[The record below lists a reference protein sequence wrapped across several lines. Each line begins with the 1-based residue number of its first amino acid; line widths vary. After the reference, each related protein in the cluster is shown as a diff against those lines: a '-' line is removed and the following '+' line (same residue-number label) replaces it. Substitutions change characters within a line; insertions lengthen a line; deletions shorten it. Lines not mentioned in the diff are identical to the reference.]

1 MMIVILSAKYVE
13 NEHYLLALLSRAL
26 TYIVALRRTFK
37 MAREGRTIFTQ
48 TTTTSCSGAAGI
60 MPARIWVVGFVSHVY
75 LRNMA
80 LFLKGPPE
88 EL

>member
-1 MMIVILSAKYVE
+1 MILSAKYVQ
-13 NEHYLLALLSRAL
+13 NEHYLCSLFYLALSLILFAPANVQNGSRG
-26 TYIVALRRTFK
+26 TDYFR
-37 MAREGRTIFTQ
+37 Q
-48 TTTTSCSGAAGI
+48 TTATSCSGAAGI
-60 MPARIWVVGFVSHVY
+60 MPARIWVVGLVSHVY